1 MALDKVEQ
9 EGRGLSASVLVGT
22 DRPGRDRWVHL
33 DSSLNGRAEPP
44 AKAAKLS
51 STREPTGRTHA
62 NTHTCYV

>member
-9 EGRGLSASVLVGT
+9 EGRGLSASGT

-51 STREPTGRTHA
+51 STLEPTGRTHA
-62 NTHTCYV
+62 NTHTCYD

>member
-9 EGRGLSASVLVGT
+9 EGGGLSASGT

-51 STREPTGRTHA
+51 STLEPTGRTHA
-62 NTHTCYV
+62 NTHTCYD